1 MANDI
6 YRSDEMIFINAEA
19 VLDAKREAIR
29 KGSQILN
36 ILNRIEGYYGRKWL
50 KKLGLWDA

>member
-1 MANDI
+1 MANDL

-29 KGSQILN
+29 KGSKVLN
-36 ILNRIEGYYGRKWL
+36 LIERIEGYYGRKWL

>member
-1 MANDI
+1 MANDL

-36 ILNRIEGYYGRKWL
+36 ILNRIEGYYGRK
-50 KKLGLWDA
+50 